1 MGPSGALSPNRNY
14 MRGRDNASCPT
25 LDFCPYNT
33 YRISGDINNSSGIL
47 PDPCH
52 KLPHP
57 CHTAGSWIR
66 NLNNTRPYLDP
77 KHPLSRPGCW
87 QTPDNLEVG
96 RVAVP
101 PVKGVKPVPI
111 PGCTTKPQPCSSHPG
126 VTFCKSDPA
135 GGQCAKPMPH
145 KPCPPCPPPPPP
157 TPLTELELQQQEDAV
172 FFSWNRAHFGGA
184 YLSSSVE
191 IRSRAWVFTHSLAV
205 VSLRCRA
212 RYGVVLCG
220 AVWWWPLMSLC
231 GVAWRGDG
239 C

>member
-184 YLSSSVE
+184 YLICGDSFTRLGVYSL
-191 IRSRAWVFTHSLAV
+191 SRCCLIALSCAV
-205 VSLRCRA
+205 
-212 RYGVVLCG
+212 RYGVV
-220 AVWWWPLMSLC
+220 WC
-231 GVAWRGDG
+231 GVVVVVAAHVIVWCGVVW
-239 C
+239 